1 MRKAE
6 ILYQAITLII
16 IVLLFYTPLSGQK
29 QEELKFVDA
38 EELSLIG
45 KGFEKSI
52 VKYGR
57 IPDTLKDEMRKELLS
72 LGENSA
78 GIAVRFCSNSS
89 LIAVRW
95 KLINNFSMNHMPSTG
110 IKGLDLY
117 ALDGKAWR
125 YAGTARPAGLENFSV
140 FIKNMTR
147 EHREYVAYFPLY
159 DGVTSVEIGVEP
171 DAFIGKPQSNMLTK
185 REEKEP
191 IVFYGTSITQG
202 GCASRPGMAYPAIL
216 GRMLDRETI
225 NLGFSGN
232 GRLDYSMAKAIAMIK
247 AHAVVIDC
255 LPNTNTQMVKER
267 AYDFVKLIA
276 LKDTEAK
283 VYMISNPGFPDL
295 FLDNKSRLEI
305 KEEDIAWREIYEKL
319 RKEGIKNIRY
329 IRGDKLLGTDGE
341 TTVDGVH
348 FTDLGFMRF
357 AKNLLRYIK

>member
-16 IVLLFYTPLSGQK
+16 IVLLSSTPLSGQK

-57 IPDTLKDEMRKELLS
+57 LPDTLKNEMRKELIS

-117 ALDGKAWR
+117 ALEGKQWR
-125 YAGTARPAGLENFSV
+125 YAGTARPSGAENFSV

-147 EHREYVAYFPLY
+147 EQREYIAYLPLY
-159 DGVTSVEIGVEP
+159 DGVISLEFGVEP
-171 DAFIGKPQSNMLTK
+171 DAFIGKPQSDMLTK
-185 REEKEP
+185 REDKKP

-216 GRMLDRETI
+216 GRVLDRETI

-232 GRLDYSMAKAIAMIK
+232 GRLDYAMAKAIAMIK

-255 LPNTNTQMVKER
+255 LPNTTTQMVKER

-276 LKDTEAK
+276 TNNPEAV
-283 VYMISNPGFPDL
+283 VYMISNPGFPNL
-295 FLDNKSRLEI
+295 FLDSKSRLENE
-305 KEEDIAWREIYEKL
+305 EEDATWRGVYEML

-329 IRGDKLLGTDGE
+329 INGGKLLGKDGE

-348 FTDLGFMRF
+348 FTDLGFMRY